1 MTPERGNETKRN
13 ETTMPY
19 STHVSELRTARLRP
33 YVAAAWAEA
42 STYST
47 DDLADLAGHAG
58 RRQSL
63 RVEAAWK
70 FADEAATEA
79 EERAAAD
86 AERAE
91 REAAEL
97 ADYLARNAAVYAARR
112 EAEAACAAAGRTLA
126 WRHGSAGGS
135 MYFWIVG
142 AADDDERISL
152 RISDHRAPGGAGW
165 SDERQERYAEPDINI
180 VIRRGAGGEY
190 TYDLH
195 PLVETIG
202 ST

>member
-1 MTPERGNETKRN
+1 
-13 ETTMPY
+13 
-19 STHVSELRTARLRP
+19 VSELRTARLRP

-47 DDLADLAGHAG
+47 DDLAMIVGHAG
-58 RRQSL
+58 RRQNL
-63 RVEAAWK
+63 RAEAAWK

-97 ADYLARNAAVYAARR
+97 TDYLARQAAVDAARR
-112 EAEAACAAAGRTLA
+112 AAEAACAAAGWTIT
-126 WRHGSAGGS
+126 WRQGSAGGS
-135 MYFWIVG
+135 MYFWIG
-142 AADDDERISL
+142 GPADDDERVSL

-165 SDERQERYAEPDINI
+165 NGERQERHAEPDLNI
-180 VIRRGAGGEY
+180 VIRRGAGGDY
-190 TYDLH
+190 THDLT
-195 PLVETIG
+195 PLVEMIG
-202 ST
+202 SK

>member
-1 MTPERGNETKRN
+1 
-13 ETTMPY
+13 MPY

-42 STYST
+42 GTYST
-47 DDLADLAGHAG
+47 DDLAAIVGHDG
-58 RRQSL
+58 HRQNL
-63 RVEAAWK
+63 RAEAAWK
-70 FADEAATEA
+70 FADEAAIEA

-91 REAAEL
+91 REAAQL
-97 ADYLARNAAVYAARR
+97 ADYLARNAAADAARR
-112 EAEAACAAAGRTLA
+112 EAEAACATAGWTMT

-142 AADDDERISL
+142 PADDDERMSL
-152 RISDHRAPGGAGW
+152 RISDHIAPGGAGW
-165 SDERQERYAEPDINI
+165 NDERQERHAEPDMNI
-180 VIRRGAGGEY
+180 VIRRGAGGDY
-190 TYDLH
+190 THDLT

-202 ST
+202 SK

>member
-1 MTPERGNETKRN
+1 MI
-13 ETTMPY
+13 MPY

-42 STYST
+42 GSYST
-47 DDLADLAGHAG
+47 DDLAAIVGHAG
-58 RRQSL
+58 RRQNL
-63 RVEAAWK
+63 RAEAAWK

-79 EERAAAD
+79 EERDAAD
-86 AERAE
+86 AEKAE

-97 ADYLARNAAVYAARR
+97 ADYLARRAAVDAARR
-112 EAEAACAAAGRTLA
+112 EAEAACADAGWTMT

-142 AADDDERISL
+142 PGDDDERMSL
-152 RISDHRAPGGAGW
+152 RISDHIAPGGAGW
-165 SDERQERYAEPDINI
+165 NDERQERHAEPDLNI

-190 TYDLH
+190 AHDLT

-202 ST
+202 SK